1 MQQVQ
6 AELDSRP
13 ANSYHTDSTNVGDIP
28 IVDFHLN
35 VGYTFDTD
43 KNKCEER
50 LRRYFIDKICNKL
63 NFYDELKNILC
74 KEI

>member
-13 ANSYHTDSTNVGDIP
+13 ANSYHTDSINVGDIF

-35 VGYTFDTD
+35 VG
-43 KNKCEER
+43 
-50 LRRYFIDKICNKL
+50 
-63 NFYDELKNILC
+63 
-74 KEI
+74 